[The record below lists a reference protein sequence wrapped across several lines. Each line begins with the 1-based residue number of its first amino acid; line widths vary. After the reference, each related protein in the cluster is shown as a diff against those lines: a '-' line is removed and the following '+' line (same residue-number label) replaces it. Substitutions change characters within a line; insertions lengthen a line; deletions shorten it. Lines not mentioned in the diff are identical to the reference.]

1 MNIVAVILAGGAGSR
16 IGGAKPLRMLG
27 GRTLLDHALRQAG
40 KWSENVAIAVREPRQ
55 AEKTRLR
62 VILDDSE
69 IEGPL
74 AGLAAGLRFA
84 SDEHAEAVLTLPAD
98 MPFLPTDLGE
108 RLQDAIG
115 DSTAA
120 IACSGGHLHP
130 VCGLWRTASLDQ
142 LADYVASGQ
151 RSLRGFAESIGF
163 TAVEW
168 PTAPAD
174 PFFNINR
181 VEDLAAAERLLK
193 D

>member
-1 MNIVAVILAGGAGSR
+1 MRIVAVILAGGAGSR
-16 IGGAKPLRMLG
+16 IGGGKTSRRLG
-27 GRTLLDHALRQAG
+27 GRTLLDRASNQAG
-40 KWSENVAIAVREPRQ
+40 KWSDRVAVAVREPDQ
-55 AEKTRLR
+55 AKGTRLR
-62 VILDDSE
+62 IILDDSE

-74 AGLAAGLRFA
+74 AGLAAGLRYA
-84 SDEHAEAVLTLPAD
+84 RDEHAEAVLTLPAD
-98 MPFLPTDLGE
+98 MPFLPADLGE

-115 DSTAA
+115 GSAAA
-120 IACSGGHLHP
+120 IACSGGRLHP

-151 RSLRGFAESIGF
+151 RSLQGFAEAIGSV
-163 TAVEW
+163 AVEW

-181 VEDLAAAERLLK
+181 AEDLAAAERLLK